1 MSSEALLMELQ
12 QNGFEFSQSETALF
26 KKNEAEINGEERKI
40 LEHFAV
46 IAAAVAEVQQEGYE
60 FTVDELVMLKK
71 LALGMM
77 INDEVQG
84 MYRRKLHNFPTI
96 PFGFII

>member
-26 KKNEAEINGEERKI
+26 KKDEAEINEEERKI

-60 FTVDELVMLKK
+60 LTIEELMMLKK
-71 LALGMM
+71 MALGLV

-84 MYRRKLHNFPTI
+84 MYRRKLQNFPDS
-96 PFGFII
+96 PFGFIS